1 MEVLDLIIKAGAV
14 AGAIAALVALL
25 KKIAKPVQEMQASLK
40 ATHESLKATHESVE
54 AIGKRMDKIEKHD
67 TEQYLGI
74 LRLTVMSP
82 EMPISERLIAGQKY
96 VALGGNGD
104 VKHYYQE
111 LVKNHTK

>member
-1 MEVLDLIIKAGAV
+1 MSILDWIIRGGAV

-40 ATHESLKATHESVE
+40 ATHASVE

>member
-1 MEVLDLIIKAGAV
+1 MNILDWIIRAGAV
-14 AGAIAALVALL
+14 AGAIAALVALM
-25 KKIAKPVQEMQASLK
+25 KKIAKPVQAMQENIE
-40 ATHESLKATHESVE
+40 ATHTSIE
-54 AIGKRMDKIEKHD
+54 AIEKRMDKIETHD